1 MQPRVL
7 VTRRIYPEAVE
18 LLRQH
23 FEVDYNGADE
33 SLSPDDLLSRA
44 AGKQGL
50 VAQLTDKFPAPV
62 LDRLDGVRVISDVS
76 VGYDNIDI
84 PHATSRGILVTN
96 TPDVLTDTT
105 ADLAFALLMATARR
119 IVEGHALIHAG
130 KWSKWSIDFLV
141 GQDIHHRTLGIF
153 GLGRIGQAMAK
164 RAGGFGMR
172 ILYHDAERAPV
183 SVESAL
189 QAQFVSK
196 EDLLRQADFI
206 SIHVPLN
213 DATRKLIGEPELR
226 LMKKTAILVNTARGP
241 VVDEAALA
249 QALAEGWIAGA
260 GLDVFEHEPEIHPTL
275 LRLDNVVL
283 TPHIGSATVATRL
296 EMCMKAARNMVA
308 ALTGGQPESPVNRE
322 ALPK

>member
-7 VTRRIYPEAVE
+7 VTRRIYPQAVE
-18 LLRQH
+18 LLQQH
-23 FEVDYNGADE
+23 FEVDYNGVDE
-33 SLSPDDLLSRA
+33 SLSPDDLLLRA
-44 AGKQGL
+44 AGKHGI
-50 VAQLTDKFPAPV
+50 VAQLTDKFPPSV

-76 VGYDNIDI
+76 VGYDNIDV

-172 ILYHDAERAPV
+172 ILYHDAERAPA

-196 EDLLRQADFI
+196 EELLGKADFI
-206 SIHVPLN
+206 SLHVPLN

-249 QALAEGWIAGA
+249 QALDEGRIAGA
-260 GLDVFEHEPEIHPTL
+260 GLDVFQREPEIHPTL

-308 ALTGGQPESPVNRE
+308 ALTGGQPESPVNPE
-322 ALPK
+322 ALPR